1 MGHGLF
7 YIRTNRAAAFFIRRP
22 RRPNRAAASAHK
34 AEEAEEN
41 LGSAFGLEA
50 EPRPTAFYGSAQTSR
65 NCGIE
70 NPKIKNLESKR

>member
-1 MGHGLF
+1 MGRGLF

-50 EPRPTAFYGSAQTSR
+50 EPRPTAFYGSAQTSMYMYY
-65 NCGIE
+65 NYVI
-70 NPKIKNLESKR
+70 